1 MKLLVTIC
9 LLLVLLT
16 PACGGDEGNGD
27 GPVRFLVFGDPEEIR
42 AFRDVTRAY
51 RRESGRAVQLV
62 EASDRSDLIARLS
75 TSISGGEPPDIFLIN
90 YRYYGQ
96 FAAREAIEPVSER
109 LESSEAFEADDFFSE
124 PLEAF
129 RWRGEQLCIPQNV
142 SSLAVYVNRNL
153 FRKYSVDV
161 PSRGWTW
168 SQFIE
173 TASALTRDARGRVIA
188 AGDPELGGKP
198 AAVYGLGVEP
208 SIIRVAPFVWSNG
221 GELVDDQERPT
232 RLAFGG
238 PGTPA
243 RDALAQFFSLRTP
256 FGFAPSDQ
264 EVEAEDD
271 ESRFANGRLAMLIS
285 SRRSV
290 PTFRTITAFEW
301 DVVPF
306 PVLHEAANVLHSDA
320 YCIAK
325 LSNRRDDAWRFVEFA
340 LGPEGQRI
348 LARSGRTVPS
358 LRAVAES
365 DAFLDKSKPPRN
377 ARVFLDAVPHLRPL
391 PQISTW
397 PEIEDA
403 TAGILENG
411 FYLGTPVDQVVREL
425 DEATRPLFARG
436 ETAVAG

>member
-1 MKLLVTIC
+1 MRLLVATC
-9 LLLVLLT
+9 LSLVLLVS
-16 PACGGDEGNGD
+16 ACAGSEGESD

-42 AFRDVTRAY
+42 AFRDVARAY
-51 RRESGRAVQLV
+51 RDETGDEVQLV
-62 EASDRSDLIARLS
+62 EASDRDDLIARLS
-75 TSISGGEPPDIFLIN
+75 TSIAGGEPPDVFLIN

-96 FAAREAIEPVSER
+96 FAAREAIEPVTER
-109 LESSEAFEADDFFSE
+109 LESSEAFDREDFFAQ
-124 PLEAF
+124 PLAAF
-129 RWRGEQLCIPQNV
+129 NWRGEQLCIPQNV
-142 SSLAVYVNRNL
+142 SSLAVYVNRDL
-153 FRKYSVDV
+153 FRKYNVEV
-161 PSRGWTW
+161 PSGGWSW
-168 SQFIE
+168 SRFVE
-173 TASALTRDARGRVIA
+173 TASALTRDAKGEVIA

-198 AAVYGLGVEP
+198 AAVYGVGIEP

-221 GELVDDQERPT
+221 GEIVDDPERPT
-232 RLAFGG
+232 RLTLEA
-238 PGTPA
+238 TPA
-243 RDALAQFFSLRTP
+243 RDALAQFISLRTP

-290 PTFRTITAFEW
+290 PTFRTITKFDW

-306 PVLHEAANVLHSDA
+306 PVLRRPANVLHSDA
-320 YCIAK
+320 YCIAR
-325 LSNRRDDAWRFVEFA
+325 LSKRKDAAWRFVEFA

-365 DAFLDKSKPPRN
+365 DAFLDPTKPPRN

-403 TAGILENG
+403 TEGILENG
-411 FYLGTPVDQVVREL
+411 FYLGTPVDQVVRQL
-425 DEATRPLFARG
+425 DQATRPLFARG
-436 ETAVAG
+436 ETPVAP